1 MLILKLDEQG
11 KELKL
16 VKRQLDELRVNYN
29 IEKQSKRFL
38 EIENE

>member
-29 IEKQSKRFL
+29 I
-38 EIENE
+38 